1 MNSHEK
7 THTLTCPQDMPANGV
22 IESLDPTAP
31 DLSQEQ
37 QRAALSVLY
46 DTTFV
51 TRFPRVER
59 RFADAPVPLQ
69 NFALFSFTP
78 AKGAT
83 PNEKGIYGMAKI
95 RGNYATDIEA
105 QTAASDLIKSD
116 SYNKVYATH
125 VGRPFPI
132 TLSSDFSAAVD
143 EVDLD
148 KEVKK
153 IYADHVRKEREKE
166 QKDIED
172 IKEREKNLLEDV
184 QKTEEDP
191 LERYTVLKTKKA
203 QLTWTYLE
211 TEKKMEQMRTLVARA
226 RKELEEIDE
235 KHPDAKDKFY
245 DKYVEARR
253 QANLPTDRD
262 VLQNSF
268 MRFMVEDVAIPAIDE
283 EYRKLYESEN

>member
-1 MNSHEK
+1 MNPHEK
-7 THTLTCPQDMPANGV
+7 THTLTCPQDLPPGGA

-31 DLSQEQ
+31 ELTQEQ
-37 QRAALSVLY
+37 QQAALTELY

-51 TRFPRVER
+51 TRFPRVEK
-59 RFADAPVPLQ
+59 RFADVPIPLQ
-69 NFALFSFTP
+69 TFGLFSFTP

-105 QTAASDLIKSD
+105 KTGAATLIKTD
-116 SYNKVYATH
+116 SYNKIYTTH

-132 TLSSDFSAAVD
+132 TVSSDYSATVD
-143 EVDLD
+143 QVEVEKDM
-148 KEVKK
+148 KK
-153 IYADHVRKEREKE
+153 VYADHVRKERDRE
-166 QKDIED
+166 QKDIEE

-211 TEKKMEQMRTLVARA
+211 TEKKMEQMRTLIAKA

-245 DKYVEARR
+245 EKYVEARR

-268 MRFMVEDVAIPAIDE
+268 MRFMVEDVTIPAIDE
-283 EYRKLYESEN
+283 EYKKLYESD